1 MIELNTK
8 NCFNNDV
15 LEDVCENVYADV
27 LNNVLDNVM
36 INVWDNI
43 RDNLWDFNDWY
54 SYNVRLDLKNHTK
67 QI

>member
-15 LEDVCENVYADV
+15 LENVYENVYTDV
-27 LNNVLDNVM
+27 IINVRDNAI

-43 RDNLWDFNDWY
+43 RDNLWDFNDLY
-54 SYNVRLDLKNHTK
+54 CYNVQLDLKNHTK
-67 QI
+67 LK

>member
-15 LEDVCENVYADV
+15 LEDVCENVYTDV
-27 LNNVLDNVM
+27 IINVRNNVI

-43 RDNLWDFNDWY
+43 RDNLWDFDDWY
-54 SYNVRLDLKNHTK
+54 YIFRLDLKNHTK